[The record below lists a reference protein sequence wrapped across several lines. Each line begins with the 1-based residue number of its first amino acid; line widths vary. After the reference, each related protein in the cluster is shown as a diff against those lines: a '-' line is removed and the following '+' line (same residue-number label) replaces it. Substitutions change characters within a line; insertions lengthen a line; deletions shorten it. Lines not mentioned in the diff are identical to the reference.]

1 MEVSEYL
8 VGSPAFKAG
17 GTGDPRTA
25 GSIPV
30 HLRCY
35 SPQGSIRPFGPR
47 LALRLAGGRDRSD
60 RLRSFELAVF
70 AARLDP
76 ALRAS
81 TRAAVGR
88 RPRPFEPAS
97 QLRTRCF
104 RRKARSGPSGLD
116 SRCGWPEAATV
127 RTGFAASNS
136 LFSPQARSGPSGLD
150 SRCGCLPRICVI
162 FGTPQVQKEGQISGR
177 VVICEF
183 W

>member
-81 TRAAVGR
+81 TRAAVAYQGFVSYLA
-88 RPRPFEPAS
+88 PH
-97 QLRTRCF
+97 RCKK
-104 RRKARSGPSGLD
+104 RDK
-116 SRCGWPEAATV
+116 SRGGW
-127 RTGFAASNS
+127 
-136 LFSPQARSGPSGLD
+136 
-150 SRCGCLPRICVI
+150 
-162 FGTPQVQKEGQISGR
+162 
-177 VVICEF
+177 
-183 W
+183 